1 MSIISASSVKELREK
16 TGAGMMDCKKAL
28 TETQGNFEEA
38 VDWLRKKGLSSAA
51 KKSGRVAAEG
61 LVAAA
66 VNANSGVLLELNSET
81 DFVARNDKFQALIQ
95 QVTKIALNANT
106 TDVEELKVL
115 PYQLSDRNIEQ
126 EIAENIAII
135 GENLNLRR
143 ITKLKVTNGLV
154 ASYMHNAV
162 IPEAGKIGVLVAL
175 ESTAPH
181 AELAT
186 LGRQLAMHVA
196 ASKPMFLSTTDVDQ
210 EMLNREINIFSE
222 QAKAS
227 GKPAAVLEKMVEGR
241 VKKYYE
247 EVVFL
252 EQPFVIDG
260 KTKISDLLA
269 QTSAKLN
276 AKIKISAF
284 AFFVLGDGI
293 EQKVTN
299 FAEEVASLR

>member
-1 MSIISASSVKELREK
+1 MSIVTASAVKELREK

-28 TETQGNFEEA
+28 TETNANFEEA

-61 LVAAA
+61 LVA
-66 VNANSGVLLELNSET
+66 VGVTPNTGVLVELNSET
-81 DFVARNDKFQALIQ
+81 DFVARNEKFQALIQ

-106 TDVEELKVL
+106 TDVEALKVL
-115 PYQLSDRNIEQ
+115 PYQLSERNIEQ

-143 ITKLKVTNGLV
+143 IAKLKVNNGIV

-196 ASKPMFLSTTDVDQ
+196 ASKPMFLSVADVDQ
-210 EMLNREINIFSE
+210 EVLSREVNIFSE

-227 GKPAAVLEKMVEGR
+227 GKSAVVLEKMIEGR
-241 VKKYYE
+241 IKKYYE

-276 AKIKISAF
+276 AEIKISAF
-284 AFFVLGDGI
+284 TFFVLGDGI